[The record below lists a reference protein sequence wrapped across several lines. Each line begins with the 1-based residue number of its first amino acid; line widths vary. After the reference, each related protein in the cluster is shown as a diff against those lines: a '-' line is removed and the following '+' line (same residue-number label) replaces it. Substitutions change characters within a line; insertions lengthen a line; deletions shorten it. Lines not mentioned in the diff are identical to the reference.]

1 MIKIKNFKQFNESVD
16 VDVCID
22 YVIGDDKLVFK
33 SINTKDMD
41 DKELDFL
48 KNNDNK
54 LGLDPFLF
62 AEEWSDYVD
71 FDKSYAFLEDGKLHI
86 KIYGIPT
93 FINSESVIEYIENAI
108 KSRLK
113 TGYGEFFQTL
123 DGYPDAL
130 RLKQR
135 ASLFKKFFSNG
146 TF

>member
-123 DGYPDAL
+123 DGCPACLDVDN
-130 RLKQR
+130 
-135 ASLFKKFFSNG
+135 NG
-146 TF
+146 TEIVL